1 MAPVHQNEK
10 PREKVSESALE
21 KGRPGQPVPSPSP
34 VPAADNCSQLNE
46 IPAGNQHGEV
56 PGHRGEDP
64 DGTAAVPNESE
75 AEELLAGASSP
86 RVPEEKEDCEEPLG
100 GEEPPGQE
108 GGRIGDEE
116 EEGHDRQRGEE
127 KRAPGKD
134 EKVHPVSGGSDPEAC
149 RREDTG
155 RKIAVGCRIVPPAPA
170 GRRFLARF
178 RSAPKIELHLH
189 LEGSIAPATLVR
201 LSARSPRPIFP
212 DIPAVRAR
220 RTGAGGLRG
229 FLELYRDV
237 CRCLSRPED
246 YADLARDLVRHLRRE
261 RIRHAEVYVSPAVVE
276 RIGLPWPPVREALE
290 RVFSHHERSGC
301 GSVLVLL
308 DSVRQWGPGAAHRVL
323 DLEERSPWRRAAG
336 FGLGGDEGSVPARDF
351 AGVYAR
357 VRRLGLA
364 PTVHA
369 GEWGG
374 PDSVAEALRWLR
386 PVRIAHGIRAA
397 EDRALMRLLARRGVA
412 CDVCPTS
419 NVVTGALPSI
429 AEVARRV
436 SALLGA
442 GVTVTLSTDDPGL
455 FGTTLLRE
463 FRTLASEGLP
473 EATLAALAR
482 GSRAAALSATGPSR
496 RR

>member
-189 LEGSIAPATLVR
+189 LEGSIAPA
-201 LSARSPRPIFP
+201 
-212 DIPAVRAR
+212 
-220 RTGAGGLRG
+220 
-229 FLELYRDV
+229 
-237 CRCLSRPED
+237 RPED